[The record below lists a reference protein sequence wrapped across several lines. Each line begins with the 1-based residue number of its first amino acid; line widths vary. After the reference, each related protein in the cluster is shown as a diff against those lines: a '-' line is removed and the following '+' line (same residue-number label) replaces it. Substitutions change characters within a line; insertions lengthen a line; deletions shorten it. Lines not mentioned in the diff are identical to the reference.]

1 MSTSHLYSLRDE
13 KRRERLEW
21 LGDIVMEEA
30 IVRLVAR
37 RALSALDCEEE
48 RRRQQQ
54 KQQQQQQQQQGRE
67 RKGQAGRGENQGT
80 HRAGMGAEAN
90 RGGEADSVLSSG
102 AGGKG
107 VADGGFAVPASLRP
121 LSWRLDFATRLAV
134 SNANLRVVYEAQLVG
149 LMGSIGLQ
157 EDHHLVGL
165 TGAAGGGGCASGVG
179 EGKRK
184 KRLCLSS
191 SYSTPGGGSG
201 RKRRR
206 TKSFSRADVVASAQ
220 SPKKKKANEPP
231 GKRDGHAGCHSSD
244 PFFRPGAEDPVL
256 AASCSSPLSG
266 AAKKVNRRDK
276 RMPDM
281 VEAAIGEAFE
291 ASLGRTFGGGGGAG
305 SSSPH
310 PPGPR
315 RFAGAHRA
323 RLVDGLLCSALSTE
337 LFLSGLDGS
346 RVGADQERFAEEV
359 EGPYARDDDFVS
371 SSGFVNSFGAL
382 DGSSSS
388 SEDEEETGGKD
399 EGREDVRGR
408 LAEEGSSLSED
419 LAAMTAAAA
428 AAASIADSTVPEGTS
443 TEERTA
449 AGRQGVLR
457 LYGAALIKL
466 RVSVFLFCSASTAA
480 AGPTGEGD
488 GDGEKSK
495 DGNDKQGP
503 SELTL
508 RRQGVMSRENLD
520 AVAAHLLSLRT
531 ETGGGDGDGQRE
543 VDSPA
548 AAAAAAAA
556 ATCTATPT
564 PTAGAGEAVDSGRRA
579 RDWMRIEVGRA
590 ALCAGGSN
598 AVAAAGAGRNVP
610 FSTRV
615 AALLLSRSG
624 ERGGPP
630 RAAAVAAGT
639 LPSGKESTA
648 QKGACG
654 GGRRK
659 SSGEE
664 GPRVI
669 KTTPS
674 VAEIEFGRDPW
685 PEEDLPR
692 ASEKKR
698 TRPGGSGG
706 DGQPPPRY
714 ARLLGQLPRD
724 SRHLLARLGHHG
736 YVKVLEHILQGFLR
750 SSNGSASAEAPAAA
764 APAATGDP
772 ASSSALETKIGTTD
786 TAGADGSET
795 AARPAPDNAAADADE
810 SAPPDVDSILTE
822 NPGSSARGDDLHE
835 SSSPPPPPPQQLPDL
850 DPDHDPG
857 RSDPWRALQ
866 AGAPHPCLSGLVDP
880 PGLATAGGTRLV
892 LPMPN
897 PFYRRVLHALC
908 RVHGLRSRGGET
920 LAAKRRLLPPPPPG
934 PKGERGAG
942 GAAAAAGRALATT
955 EGEAGE
961 GVASLGGIAVRHRTV
976 EVTRGD
982 DSSEGQEKRRPGG
995 GRGLADVLIPV
1006 EVLLGGEAS
1015 V

>member
-1 MSTSHLYSLRDE
+1 
-13 KRRERLEW
+13 
-21 LGDIVMEEA
+21 MEEA

-54 KQQQQQQQQQGRE
+54 QQQQQGRE
-67 RKGQAGRGENQGT
+67 QKGQEGRGENQGT
-80 HRAGMGAEAN
+80 QRAGRGAEAN
-90 RGGEADSVLSSG
+90 RGGEADSVLSSEP
-102 AGGKG
+102 GGKG
-107 VADGGFAVPASLRP
+107 AADEGFAVPASLRP

-157 EDHHLVGL
+157 EDQHLVGL
-165 TGAAGGGGCASGVG
+165 SRAAGGGGCASGVG

-206 TKSFSRADVVASAQ
+206 TNSFSRADVVASVQ
-220 SPKKKKANEPP
+220 SPKKKKKANEPP

-244 PFFRPGAEDPVL
+244 PLFRPGADDPAL

-266 AAKKVNRRDK
+266 GARKVNRRDK

-291 ASLGRTFGGGGGAG
+291 ASLGRTFGGGGGE
-305 SSSPH
+305 SWSSP
-310 PPGPR
+310 PPGPQ

-323 RLVDGLLCSALSTE
+323 RLVDGLLCSALSTD

-346 RVGADQERFAEEV
+346 RVGADLERFGEEV
-359 EGPYARDDDFVS
+359 EGPYAHDDDFVS

-382 DGSSSS
+382 DSSSGSS
-388 SEDEEETGGKD
+388 SEDEERARGMD
-399 EGREDVRGR
+399 EGRGDVGGR
-408 LAEEGSSLSED
+408 LGEQGSSLSED
-419 LAAMTAAAA
+419 LAAAKSSAAAAAMTAAAA
-428 AAASIADSTVPEGTS
+428 AAAPIADSTVPEGTS
-443 TEERTA
+443 TDERTA

-466 RVSVFLFCSASTAA
+466 RVSVFLFCSTSAAAAA
-480 AGPTGEGD
+480 AGPTGAGD
-488 GDGEKSK
+488 GDGDKGK
-495 DGNDKQGP
+495 DGNDKEGP

-520 AVAAHLLSLRT
+520 AVAKL
-531 ETGGGDGDGQRE
+531 
-543 VDSPA
+543 
-548 AAAAAAAA
+548 
-556 ATCTATPT
+556 
-564 PTAGAGEAVDSGRRA
+564 
-579 RDWMRIEVGRA
+579 
-590 ALCAGGSN
+590 
-598 AVAAAGAGRNVP
+598 
-610 FSTRV
+610 
-615 AALLLSRSG
+615 
-624 ERGGPP
+624 
-630 RAAAVAAGT
+630 
-639 LPSGKESTA
+639 K
-648 QKGACG
+648 
-654 GGRRK
+654 
-659 SSGEE
+659 
-664 GPRVI
+664 
-669 KTTPS
+669 
-674 VAEIEFGRDPW
+674 
-685 PEEDLPR
+685 
-692 ASEKKR
+692 
-698 TRPGGSGG
+698 RPGGSGS
-706 DGQPPPRY
+706 DGHPPPRY

-750 SSNGSASAEAPAAA
+750 SSNGSASLEAPAAA
-764 APAATGDP
+764 APAAAGDP
-772 ASSSALETKIGTTD
+772 ASSSALETNIGTTD
-786 TAGADGSET
+786 TAGADGCET
-795 AARPAPDNAAADADE
+795 AARPAPDNATAADE
-810 SAPPDVDSILTE
+810 SAPPDADSILTE

-835 SSSPPPPPPQQLPDL
+835 SSWPPPPQLPDL
-850 DPDHDPG
+850 VPDHGPG

-920 LAAKRRLLPPPPPG
+920 LAAKRILPPPPPLPPPPG
-934 PKGERGAG
+934 PKGEGGGG
-942 GAAAAAGRALATT
+942 GASVAAGRALATT

-961 GVASLGGIAVRHRTV
+961 GVGSLGGIAVRHRTV

-982 DSSEGQEKRRPGG
+982 GGGGGQGKKRPGG
-995 GRGLADVLIPV
+995 GRGLGDVLIPV
-1006 EVLLGGEAS
+1006 EVLLGEEACA
-1015 V
+1015 

>member
-1 MSTSHLYSLRDE
+1 M
-13 KRRERLEW
+13 
-21 LGDIVMEEA
+21 
-30 IVRLVAR
+30 
-37 RALSALDCEEE
+37 
-48 RRRQQQ
+48 
-54 KQQQQQQQQQGRE
+54 
-67 RKGQAGRGENQGT
+67 
-80 HRAGMGAEAN
+80 
-90 RGGEADSVLSSG
+90 
-102 AGGKG
+102 
-107 VADGGFAVPASLRP
+107 
-121 LSWRLDFATRLAV
+121 
-134 SNANLRVVYEAQLVG
+134 
-149 LMGSIGLQ
+149 
-157 EDHHLVGL
+157 
-165 TGAAGGGGCASGVG
+165 
-179 EGKRK
+179 
-184 KRLCLSS
+184 
-191 SYSTPGGGSG
+191 
-201 RKRRR
+201 
-206 TKSFSRADVVASAQ
+206 
-220 SPKKKKANEPP
+220 
-231 GKRDGHAGCHSSD
+231 
-244 PFFRPGAEDPVL
+244 
-256 AASCSSPLSG
+256 
-266 AAKKVNRRDK
+266 
-276 RMPDM
+276 
-281 VEAAIGEAFE
+281 
-291 ASLGRTFGGGGGAG
+291 
-305 SSSPH
+305 
-310 PPGPR
+310 
-315 RFAGAHRA
+315 RFRA

-346 RVGADQERFAEEV
+346 RVCADRERFAEEV
-359 EGPYARDDDFVS
+359 GGPYARDDDFVS

-382 DGSSSS
+382 DSS

-399 EGREDVRGR
+399 EGREDVGGR
-408 LAEEGSSLSED
+408 LGEESSSLSED
-419 LAAMTAAAA
+419 LAAAKSSAAAAAAMTAAAA

-443 TEERTA
+443 TEERTI

-480 AGPTGEGD
+480 AGPTGEVD
-488 GDGEKSK
+488 GDVEKSRN
-495 DGNDKQGP
+495 GNDKQGP

-531 ETGGGDGDGQRE
+531 ETGGEDGDGQRE

-556 ATCTATPT
+556 ACTAAATPT
-564 PTAGAGEAVDSGRRA
+564 VGGGEGVDSGRRA

-598 AVAAAGAGRNVP
+598 AAAAAAAAGAGRNVP

-624 ERGGPP
+624 ERGGPL

-639 LPSGKESTA
+639 PPSGEESTA
-648 QKGACG
+648 QEGAGG
-654 GGRRK
+654 GGRRR

-664 GPRVI
+664 GPRVTR
-669 KTTPS
+669 TTPS

-692 ASEKKR
+692 ASEHKR
-698 TRPGGSGG
+698 KRPGGSGS
-706 DGQPPPRY
+706 DGEPPPRY

-750 SSNGSASAEAPAAA
+750 SSNGCASAEAPAAA
-764 APAATGDP
+764 APAAAGDH
-772 ASSSALETKIGTTD
+772 ASSSAHKTKIGTTD

-795 AARPAPDNAAADADE
+795 AARPEPDNAAADDE
-810 SAPPDVDSILTE
+810 SAPPNADSILTE
-822 NPGSSARGDDLHE
+822 NPGSSTRGDDLHE
-835 SSSPPPPPPQQLPDL
+835 SSSPPAPPPQLPDL
-850 DPDHDPG
+850 DPDHNPG
-857 RSDPWRALQ
+857 WSDPWRALQ

-880 PGLATAGGTRLV
+880 PGLATAGGTQLV

-920 LAAKRRLLPPPPPG
+920 LAAKRRLPPPPPPPPG
-934 PKGERGAG
+934 PKGEGGCG

-982 DSSEGQEKRRPGG
+982 DSGEGQAKKRPGG

-1006 EVLLGGEAS
+1006 EVLLRGNAS
-1015 V
+1015 A